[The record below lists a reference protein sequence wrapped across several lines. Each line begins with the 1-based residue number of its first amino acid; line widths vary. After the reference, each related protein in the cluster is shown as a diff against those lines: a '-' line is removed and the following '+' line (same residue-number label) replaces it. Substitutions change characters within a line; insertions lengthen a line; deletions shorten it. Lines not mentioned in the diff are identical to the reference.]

1 MKDPRTSQRRNMP
14 GFDLNTT
21 PDPLTERVIGAA
33 VEVHRHLGPGLLESV
48 YLAAMEY
55 ELLGRGMSFV
65 SELPLPV
72 RYKGAELEGVLRI
85 DLLVEQ
91 ELVIELKAVE
101 TILPVH
107 CSQLLTYL
115 RVGDFARGLL
125 INFNVTKLVNG
136 VRRFVR

>member
-1 MKDPRTSQRRNMP
+1 MP

-21 PDPLTERVIGAA
+21 PDPLSERVIGAA

-48 YLAAMEY
+48 YLAAMEC
-55 ELLGRGMSFV
+55 ELLARGMNFA

-72 RYKGAELEGVLRI
+72 RYKGAELDGVLRI

-91 ELVIELKAVE
+91 DLVVELKAVE
-101 TILPVH
+101 AILPVH
-107 CSQLLTYL
+107 CSQTLTYL
-115 RVGDFARGLL
+115 RVGNFGRGLL

>member
-1 MKDPRTSQRRNMP
+1 MP

-21 PDPLTERVIGAA
+21 PDPLSERVIGAA

-65 SELPLPV
+65 SEFPLPV
-72 RYKGAELEGVLRI
+72 RYKGAELDGVLRI
-85 DLLVEQ
+85 DLLLEQ
-91 ELVIELKAVE
+91 ELVVELKAVE
-101 TILPVH
+101 TVLPVH
-107 CSQLLTYL
+107 CSQVLTYL
-115 RVGDFARGLL
+115 RLGNFARGLL

>member
-1 MKDPRTSQRRNMP
+1 MP

-21 PDPLTERVIGAA
+21 PDPLSERVIGAA

-48 YLAAMEY
+48 YLAAMEH
-55 ELLGRGMSFV
+55 ELLGRGMGFV

-72 RYKGAELEGVLRI
+72 RYKGTELDGVLRI

-91 ELVIELKAVE
+91 ELVVELKAVE
-101 TILPVH
+101 AVLPVH
-107 CSQLLTYL
+107 CSQVLTYL
-115 RVGDFARGLL
+115 RVGDFTRGLL

>member
-1 MKDPRTSQRRNMP
+1 MP

-21 PDPLTERVIGAA
+21 PDPLSERVIGAA
-33 VEVHRHLGPGLLESV
+33 VEVHRYLGPGLLESV
-48 YLAAMEY
+48 YLAAMEF

-72 RYKGAELEGVLRI
+72 RYKGAELDGVLRI
-85 DLLVEQ
+85 DLLIEQ
-91 ELVIELKAVE
+91 ELVVELKAVE
-101 TILPVH
+101 TVLPVH
-107 CSQLLTYL
+107 CSQVLTYL
-115 RVGDFARGLL
+115 RVGNFARGLL